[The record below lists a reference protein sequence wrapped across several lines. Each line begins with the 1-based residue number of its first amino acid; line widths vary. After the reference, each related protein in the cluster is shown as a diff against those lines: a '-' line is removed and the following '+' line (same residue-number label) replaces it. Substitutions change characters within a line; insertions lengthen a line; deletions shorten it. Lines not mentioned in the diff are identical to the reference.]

1 MDDILCPDE
10 ELAGDC
16 ADAGVTG
23 NEALYEGKESEIGE
37 LSNEEE
43 ENFFSLG
50 LQGWIRIEVCLVCLL
65 GREVEVSDPGGCG
78 FT

>member
-1 MDDILCPDE
+1 MDEILCPDD

-23 NEALYEGKESEIGE
+23 NEALYEGEESEIGE
-37 LSNEEE
+37 LSDEEE

-50 LQGWIRIEVCLVCLL
+50 LQGWIRIEDCLICLL
-65 GREVEVSDPGGCG
+65 GSVVEVSGPGGCS
-78 FT
+78 FP